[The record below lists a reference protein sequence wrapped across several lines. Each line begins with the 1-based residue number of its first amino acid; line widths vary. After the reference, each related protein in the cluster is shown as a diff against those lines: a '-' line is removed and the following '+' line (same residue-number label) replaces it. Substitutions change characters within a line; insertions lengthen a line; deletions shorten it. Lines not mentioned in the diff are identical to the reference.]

1 MESNINVTNQRKSKD
16 GNLNPMWGKKQS
28 YETKQKISDTQRKR
42 YQMMRQMVKQQQ
54 EQKAM
59 MNVMDSPTFTNSVKQ
74 IVREEL
80 EKRMNYRAKIP
91 LF

>member
-1 MESNINVTNQRKSKD
+1 MESNNNVTNQRKSKE

-28 YETKQKISDTQRKR
+28 YETKQKIADTQRKR

-54 EQKAM
+54 EQKTM
-59 MNVMDSPTFTNSVKQ
+59 MNVMDSANFTNRIKQ

-80 EKRMNYRAKIP
+80 EKRMNYRAEIP